1 MPTQILMPALSPTM
15 TEGNL
20 VKWLVK
26 EGDEVH
32 AGDVLAE
39 IETDKA
45 TMEFEAVDEGTV
57 GRILVKEGAEGV
69 AVNQPIAVLLEEG
82 EDASALEGMAAGEA
96 PKSAGVE
103 KLRGE
108 SAKEAPSG
116 TEPQMGY
123 GRGDAKPSEATEPQ
137 PSPAA
142 RQGANGAATATPL
155 ARRMAEQANLDL
167 GALTPTGA
175 GGKIVK
181 RDIERALAGGTN
193 AGVAPAAGGDGAGRI
208 FASPL
213 ARWMARDAGL
223 PLERIPGSGPN
234 GRIIKRDIERAM
246 EEGLPAAAEEAVAP
260 EVAPA
265 AKAEKPELAGLP
277 EYELVPHTSM
287 RKTIA
292 RRLTESKRNVP
303 HFYLTI
309 DLELDALLDARKQIN
324 ANAPEGVK
332 VSVNDFVIKAAAM
345 ALMRVPDANAA
356 YTEEGVLKFNSADIS
371 VAVAIP
377 NGLITPIIREAHH
390 KGLAEISQE
399 MADLAKRAREGKLKP
414 MEYTGGTFSISNLGM
429 FGIKAFDAVIN
440 PPQGAILAVGAGEQ
454 RPVVKNGQLAVATVM
469 SCTLSVDHRVIDGA
483 LGAQFLA
490 AFKPLLENPSLMLL

>member
-1 MPTQILMPALSPTM
+1 MATQILMPALSPTM

-26 EGDEVH
+26 EGDAVKP
-32 AGDVLAE
+32 GDILAE

-45 TMEFEAVDEGTV
+45 TMEFEAIDEGVV
-57 GRILVKEGAEGV
+57 GKILVEEGAEGV
-69 AVNQPIAVLLEEG
+69 AVNAPIAVMLSEG
-82 EDASALEGMAAGEA
+82 ETEDDIRMSAAA
-96 PKSAGVE
+96 
-103 KLRGE
+103 
-108 SAKEAPSG
+108 
-116 TEPQMGY
+116 
-123 GRGDAKPSEATEPQ
+123 
-137 PSPAA
+137 SPASRA
-142 RQGANGAATATPL
+142 PDPSVPRPEAAPAAAPAPAANGANGAAKATPL
-155 ARRMAEQANLDL
+155 ARRIAGQEGVDLDTVS
-167 GALTPTGA
+167 ATGPS
-175 GGKIVK
+175 GKIVK
-181 RDIERALAGGTN
+181 ADVERALAGGSN
-193 AGVAPAAGGDGAGRI
+193 MAAASGANGRL

-213 ARWMARDAGL
+213 ARRMARENEL
-223 PLERIPGSGPN
+223 PLERIPATGPN
-234 GRIIKRDIERAM
+234 GRIIKRDIERVL
-246 EEGLPAAAEEAVAP
+246 EEGLPEAASEALEA
-260 EVAPA
+260 APA
-265 AKAEKPELAGLP
+265 EADGKTAAKKLDKPELAGLP

-292 RRLTESKRNVP
+292 RRLTESKQNVP
-303 HFYLTI
+303 HFYLTV
-309 DLELDALLDARKQIN
+309 DVELDTLLESRKQIN

-356 YTEEGVLKFNSADIS
+356 YTDEGILKFDSADIS

-377 NGLITPIIREAHH
+377 NGLITPIIREAHK
-390 KGLAEISQE
+390 KGLAEISAE

-414 MEYTGGTFSISNLGM
+414 MEFTGGTFSISNLGM
-429 FGIKAFDAVIN
+429 FGIKNFDAVIN

-490 AFKPLLENPSLMLL
+490 AFKPLLENPALMLL